1 MTVKQRGFTLVE
13 LMIVVSILSV
23 IAMIAMPSYQEYMRR
38 KDVAAA
44 QQYIGCIAM
53 ELDRHKAKNFSYKGF
68 AITQTVGTGS
78 DERTEP
84 TTSCVEPRGYTFS
97 LVDINPDTGV
107 DTGNALTAANANGLG
122 WAMKAQA
129 SDARLYS
136 LLRNSRGVECKNKA
150 YANIGWNEC
159 GTGGES
165 W

>member
-1 MTVKQRGFTLVE
+1 MTFKQRGFTLIE
-13 LMIVVSILSV
+13 LMIVVAILAV
-23 IAMIAMPSYQEYMRR
+23 IAVIAIPSYQEYMRK

-68 AITQTVGTGS
+68 TVSSDNTQ
-78 DERTEP
+78 
-84 TTSCVEPRGYTFS
+84 CVAPEKYTFS
-97 LVDINPDTGV
+97 VVDLTAEK
-107 DTGNALTAANANGLG
+107 ALTDNDANGLD

>member
-1 MTVKQRGFTLVE
+1 MTFKQRGFTLIE
-13 LMIVVSILSV
+13 LMIVVAILAV
-23 IAMIAMPSYQEYMRR
+23 IAVIAIPSYQEYMRK

-68 AITQTVGTGS
+68 SVDAGS
-78 DERTEP
+78 AAQ
-84 TTSCVEPRGYTFS
+84 CVAPDKYTFS
-97 LVDINPDTGV
+97 IVDLTDNK
-107 DTGNALTAANANGLG
+107 ALTDNDANGLD